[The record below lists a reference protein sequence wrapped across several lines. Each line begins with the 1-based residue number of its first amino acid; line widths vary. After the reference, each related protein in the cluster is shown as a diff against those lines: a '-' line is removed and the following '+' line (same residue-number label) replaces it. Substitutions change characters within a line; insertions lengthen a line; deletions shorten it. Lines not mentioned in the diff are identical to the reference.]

1 MKNLP
6 RLFVGGVLV
15 LTAAATGAQTIKPG
29 LWEMSTRMG
38 GGSGDM
44 EKLMA
49 ESQKHMDAM
58 PPEQR
63 KKIAEMM
70 AKQGISM
77 GAPGS
82 GMSVKICMTKD
93 MIERNEVTR
102 QEGNCKQT
110 GTQKTGNT
118 MTFSVACTNPPS
130 TGEGQVIFSS
140 PEAYTSKMTIH
151 TTRQGKPE
159 TMKMESSGKFLST
172 DCGAIKP
179 MAVPSK

>member
-1 MKNLP
+1 MKNLHLVP
-6 RLFVGGVLV
+6 AGCVLS
-15 LTAAATGAQTIKPG
+15 LAAAACGAQTIKPG
-29 LWEMSTRMG
+29 LWEMSTRMA

-63 KKIAEMM
+63 KKMAEMM
-70 AKQGISM
+70 AKQGINM
-77 GAPGS
+77 GTPGS
-82 GMSVKICMTKD
+82 GMSVKICMTKE

-110 GTQKTGNT
+110 GAQRTGNT
-118 MTFSVACTNPPS
+118 MTFSVACTKPPS
-130 TGEGQVIFSS
+130 TGEGQVTFSS
-140 PEAYTSKMTIH
+140 PEAYTTKMTIH

-159 TMKMESSGKFLST
+159 TMKMESAGKFLSA
-172 DCGAIKP
+172 DCGSIKP
-179 MAVPSK
+179 MAVPAK